1 MTSQVLRMP
10 ELLASQAPHWF
21 GYVKSYG
28 TFLLPDIYVADQET
42 DLECQ
47 EDSSE

>member
-1 MTSQVLRMP
+1 MTSQVLRMT

-21 GYVKSYG
+21 GFVESYG
-28 TFLLPDIYVADQET
+28 TFLLPDMYIADQGT

-47 EDSSE
+47 EDNSE